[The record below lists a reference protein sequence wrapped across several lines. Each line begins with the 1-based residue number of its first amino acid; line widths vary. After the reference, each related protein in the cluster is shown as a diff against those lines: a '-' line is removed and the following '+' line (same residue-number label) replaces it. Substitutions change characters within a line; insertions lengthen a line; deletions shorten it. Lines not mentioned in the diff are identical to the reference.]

1 MGVLGS
7 TGCSVNVGAGATE
20 IVSTLPD
27 TCPGD
32 VESSVTGS
40 VGKDSS
46 VMITGPVVVDSSVT
60 SSVVTTV
67 VTMDPNGSVGTGGTE
82 VG

>member
-7 TGCSVNVGAGATE
+7 TGCSVNVSAGATE

-32 VESSVTGS
+32 VESSATGS
-40 VGKDSS
+40 VGKDFS
-46 VMITGPVVVDSSVT
+46 VTGPAVVDSSVT

>member
-46 VMITGPVVVDSSVT
+46 VTGPVVVDSSVT
-60 SSVVTTV
+60 SSVVTIV
-67 VTMDPNGSVGTGGTE
+67 VTMDLNGSVGTGGTE

>member
-1 MGVLGS
+1 MLVS
-7 TGCSVNVGAGATE
+7 TSCSVNVGAGATE
-20 IVSTLPD
+20 IVSILPD
-27 TCPGD
+27 NCPGD

-46 VMITGPVVVDSSVT
+46 VTGPVVVDSSVT
-60 SSVVTTV
+60 SSVVATI

>member
-32 VESSVTGS
+32 VESLVTGS

-46 VMITGPVVVDSSVT
+46 ITGPDVVDSSVT